1 MRAGTDEYKPPSNMD
16 FNSFIEVHP
25 PPLWLSFCPL
35 QTLKSWLCTCPVL
48 SSSQATKSTGKQR
61 AAPAFAVPQ
70 VPAAK
75 KQKTEEHPRSGG
87 GSSSS
92 SSSSS
97 SAGIVGPYP
106 PPMPENDE
114 EDEEDGGEDQNGEHS
129 EHNRSSR
136 YYDHDEDDEEEEEDT
151 QTRIAKLVESGAQ
164 VRGFHFLFFLFLLLL
179 PWYPFSFPSP

>member
-1 MRAGTDEYKPPSNMD
+1 LRAGTDEYKPPSNMD

-97 SAGIVGPYP
+97 AGIVGPYP
-106 PPMPENDE
+106 PPMPEDDE

-129 EHNRSSR
+129 EHNSSSR

-164 VRGFHFLFFLFLLLL
+164 VRGFLLLL